1 MISIVKSYEWNGWT
15 AIRYELEVKEYA
27 VMELE
32 IQMYTKDRIPD
43 VLDFEKRLRKEE
55 DKLFWR
61 IEESVSWLDLCH

>member
-43 VLDFEKRLRKEE
+43 VLSC
-55 DKLFWR
+55 W
-61 IEESVSWLDLCH
+61 SVELLNCWVVVD